1 MAGVESVAIPKR
13 TGRAAQLE
21 QEGFLTAGGLEEAV
35 GMGANLCIVATDT
48 ANHVPDA
55 ARAIELGLDVLV
67 EKPLAANSLEAK
79 YLLEIAV
86 GASRKIFVGCVLRFS
101 EALNSFREL
110 LPNVGRLHSVHIEC
124 QSYLPDW
131 RPTRRYQDSYSAQ
144 PGEGGVL
151 RDLIHE
157 VDYAGWLFGW
167 PASVQGRVRNL
178 GRLGIAAEEAADLT
192 WEAPAG
198 CSVFLNLDYL
208 SRPPHRRMRAYGERG
223 TIEWNGIEGT
233 VVLMLDGAPVKEV
246 RSSQTNADM
255 LLAQDQAFVCAGRA
269 APDSRLAS
277 SEDGVRALAICDAAR
292 HASDSRREEPVVY
305 A

>member
-1 MAGVESVAIPKR
+1 MAGVEAVAIPKR
-13 TGRAAQLE
+13 AGRAVQLE

-67 EKPLAANSLEAK
+67 EKPLAASGAEAK
-79 YLLEIAV
+79 FLREQADRA
-86 GASRKIFVGCVLRFS
+86 GRKLFVGCVLRFS
-101 EALNSFREL
+101 KALNKFHEL
-110 LPNVGRLHSVHIEC
+110 CPQVGRLHSVQIQC

-131 RPTRRYQDSYSAQ
+131 RPNRHYRDSYSAQ

-151 RDLIHE
+151 LDLIHE

-167 PASVQGRVRNL
+167 PASLQGRVRNL

-192 WEAPAG
+192 WEAPTG

-208 SRPPHRRMRAYGERG
+208 SRPPHRRMRAYGELG
-223 TIEWNGIEGT
+223 TIEWNGVEGT

-255 LLAQDQAFVCAGRA
+255 LLAQDQAFVCAGRG
-269 APDSRLAS
+269 APGSRLAS

-292 HASDSRREEPVVY
+292 HASDNRREEPVVY
-305 A
+305 P